1 MSCPLWWKT
10 REQFLLSFVDIQF
23 DIRRIHISVTKSLKN
38 PHKKHSLPQKL
49 GYWGAVSKFQSVIPI
64 FWRWIWEP
72 NPRKWKQD
80 CISTNVNVLKRA
92 DMNFLWIDLGFF
104 EQRKEKGV
112 LQRSEETR
120 RNTQKCGSLVCKNF
134 FRTVFLWLGRNQSI
148 PLEFLGVARFEC
160 LRVSKLLEIV
170 VEHGQDRNIGK
181 RAQKAR
187 ESLRLE
193 VSKRPNFQT
202 N

>member
-1 MSCPLWWKT
+1 MSCHLWWKT
-10 REQFLLSFVDIQF
+10 REQFLPVFCWHS
-23 DIRRIHISVTKSLKN
+23 IRHQKDSHFSHKIPKKSTQ
-38 PHKKHSLPQKL
+38 KHFLPQKL

-104 EQRKEKGV
+104 EQRKEKGA

-120 RNTQKCGSLVCKNF
+120 RNTQKCGSLVCKNC
-134 FRTVFLWLGRNQSI
+134 FRTGFLWLMRNQSI
-148 PLEFLGVARFEC
+148 PLEFLGVARSEC

-170 VEHGQDRNIGK
+170 VEHGQDRNSG
-181 RAQKAR
+181 KAR